1 MIFYDILYL
10 LIDTCIYLHSRINK
24 QCFFAELYGISLQV
38 NKLVIY
44 YFKLRLLQDVNFKNI
59 LFLFHVQPPVGW
71 VKPTSCQTGYVSIL
85 RILQGTVLQ
94 HFKTFFSLIKPFW
107 GNIHFFIILISFS

>member
-10 LIDTCIYLHSRINK
+10 LIDTGIYLHSRIK
-24 QCFFAELYGISLQV
+24 ECFFVELYGISLQV
-38 NKLVIY
+38 NKLHIY
-44 YFKLRLLQDVNFKNI
+44 YFKIRLLQDVNFKDI